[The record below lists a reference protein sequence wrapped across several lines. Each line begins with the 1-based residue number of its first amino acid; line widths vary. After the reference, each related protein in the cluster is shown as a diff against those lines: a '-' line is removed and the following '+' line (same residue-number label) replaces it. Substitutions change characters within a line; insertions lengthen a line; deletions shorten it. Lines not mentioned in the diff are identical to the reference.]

1 MTVPQDFRSALILCF
16 SVTKGTQRR
25 ICCRRKCISILRDAA
40 DFDVEHREFLLRP
53 HPPMARKVSAC
64 QVEAFKVSGLDVSRL
79 PTAAT
84 TSDHA
89 KLHATGFADHV
100 LVPGRVPNEL
110 DISFVDAVDT

>member
-1 MTVPQDFRSALILCF
+1 MTVRQDFRSALILCF
-16 SVTKGTQRR
+16 SVTKGTRR
-25 ICCRRKCISILRDAA
+25 RVCYRRKFISVLRDAA
-40 DFDVEHREFLLRP
+40 DFDVERREFLLRP
-53 HPPMARKVSAC
+53 DPAMAREVSAC
-64 QVEAFKVSGLDVSRL
+64 QVEAFGVGGLNVSQL

-84 TSDHA
+84 RSDHA

>member
-1 MTVPQDFRSALILCF
+1 MTMRQDFRSALILCF
-16 SVTKGTQRR
+16 LRDERDAPSDLLPP
-25 ICCRRKCISILRDAA
+25 KCISILRDAA

-53 HPPMARKVSAC
+53 HPPVAREVSAR
-64 QVEAFKVSGLDVSRL
+64 QVEAFKVGGLDVSRL
-79 PTAAT
+79 STAAT

-100 LVPGRVPNEL
+100 LVPGRIPNEL